1 MKPSQTLR
9 ALAAMLML
17 GVFSPAF
24 AAQPMGA
31 ADGTPYVDL
40 DPAPGSRILS
50 DAACAE
56 MNEAAAALG
65 KNLQALQGQLLRAFT
80 QTRIEATRELAPL
93 MHRFADRLRDLARQ
107 LDQPP
112 AAHDS

>member
-1 MKPSQTLR
+1 MKSSQTLR
-9 ALAAMLML
+9 ALAVIALSF
-17 GVFSPAF
+17 FSAAF
-24 AAQPMGA
+24 AAQPLDA
-31 ADGTPYVDL
+31 AEGTPYVNL
-40 DPAPGSRILS
+40 GSAPESRVLS

-65 KNLQALQGQLLRAFT
+65 KSLHALQGELLRAFT
-80 QTRIEATRELAPL
+80 QTRIEAARELAPL